1 MEIVRKLEERTADAP
16 SSLAE
21 SQDRELRVRV
31 AAETVEKMKKR
42 ARVTLEAPVG
52 STYEIVCDE
61 GTYLAGDDEAP
72 PPLSYF
78 SAAIAF

>member
-1 MEIVRKLEERTADAP
+1 MEIVRKLEERRAKSP
-16 SSLAE
+16 SSLADT
-21 SQDRELRVRV
+21 QDRELRVRV
-31 AAETVEKMKKR
+31 TAETLEKMKKR
-42 ARVTLEAPVG
+42 AQVVLEAPVG